1 MPVCVLPSLNP
12 VVDPLMP
19 VGPPVMPETAV
30 ADAIQKR
37 TEEHLRKQG
46 GIAVSSKP
54 IVMRAE

>member
-1 MPVCVLPSLNP
+1 
-12 VVDPLMP
+12 MP
-19 VGPPVMPETAV
+19 VGPPIMPETAV